1 MALDRRAQKRKAQT
15 LLSLH
20 RGGDMLVL
28 LNVWDPIGARILE
41 KKGYPAI
48 ATASAAQSASLGYQD
63 GEKIRRATVIDL
75 IARVARSVNIPVTA
89 DIEMGY
95 GKSLTELDETAE
107 QVIEGEVVGVNLE
120 DGLKGGEG
128 RRTLRGL
135 EEQCRRIAKVR
146 QVAERKGVP
155 LVINARVDAYLSLS
169 TKEEAM
175 EEAVARANLYSE
187 AGADCVYPIGPGD
200 EATIRILRD
209 RIKGPIN
216 ILASPSAAPLSVLRE
231 LGVNRVSFGPFVFRS
246 LLRKFVEIAEA
257 VMVNGDYSILGEVM
271 TDAQVSEFLRTD
283 PEKAE

>member
-1 MALDRRAQKRKAQT
+1 
-15 LLSLH
+15 
-20 RGGDMLVL
+20 MLVL

-63 GEKIRRATVIDL
+63 GEKLRRATVIEL
-75 IARVARSVNIPVTA
+75 IARVARSVAIPVTA

-95 GKSLTELDETAE
+95 GKSLAELEKTVE
-107 QVIEGEVVGVNLE
+107 QVIECEVVGVNLE

-169 TKEEAM
+169 TKEEAT
-175 EEAVARANLYSE
+175 EEAVARAKLYSE

-257 VMVNGDYSILGEVM
+257 VMVNADYSIFGEIM
-271 TDAQVSEFLRTD
+271 TNEQVSEFLRTD